1 MTAEVFW
8 RWALARYAHKPAR
21 QHLLALQAD
30 LDLVIIEALF
40 VCWLATE
47 ERRLRE
53 DDVDAMQTLI
63 TPWVADV
70 VIPLRTVRQRWKT
83 DLAKV
88 QQRDLLLTLELEAER
103 CLAELLWSA
112 YTALPDN
119 PSTAGQNPAGDA
131 EVERFNDNLRALT
144 VFRQGEYAPQRQQ
157 LVALLL
163 EST

>member
-1 MTAEVFW
+1 MTVEEFW
-8 RWALARYAHKPAR
+8 HWALARYAHEPAR

-40 VCWLATE
+40 VCWLAAQG
-47 ERRLRE
+47 RRLRQ

-63 TPWVADV
+63 TPWVAEV
-70 VIPLRTVRQRWKT
+70 VIPLRTLRQRWKT
-83 DLAKV
+83 DLAKA
-88 QQRDLLLTLELEAER
+88 QQRDLLLKLELEAER
-103 CLAELLWSA
+103 YLAELLWSA

-119 PSTAGQNPAGDA
+119 PSTARQNPAGEA
-131 EVERFNDNLRALT
+131 EAERFNDNLCALT
-144 VFRQGEYAPQRQQ
+144 VFRQSEYAPQRQQ

>member
-1 MTAEVFW
+1 MTVEVFW
-8 RWALARYAHKPAR
+8 HWALARYAHEPAR

-40 VCWLATE
+40 ACWLATE

-119 PSTAGQNPAGDA
+119 PSTARQNPAGDA

>member
-8 RWALARYAHKPAR
+8 RWALARYAHEPAR

-70 VIPLRTVRQRWKT
+70 VIPLRTVRQRWKA

-119 PSTAGQNPAGDA
+119 PSTARQNPAGDA

>member
-8 RWALARYAHKPAR
+8 RWALARYAHEPAR

-47 ERRLRE
+47 ERRLQQ

-63 TPWVADV
+63 TPWIAEV
-70 VIPLRTVRQRWKT
+70 VIPLRAVRQRWKT
-83 DLAKV
+83 DLEKA
-88 QQRDLLLTLELEAER
+88 QQRDLLLTLEVEAER
-103 CLAELLWSA
+103 YLAELLWSA
-112 YTALPDN
+112 YSALPDN
-119 PSTAGQNPAGDA
+119 LPIARQNPAGHTEA
-131 EVERFNDNLRALT
+131 ERLNDNLCALT
-144 VFRQGEYAPQRQQ
+144 VFRQGEYALQRQQ

>member
-8 RWALARYAHKPAR
+8 RWALARYAHEPAR

-40 VCWLATE
+40 VCWLAAE

-53 DDVDAMQTLI
+53 DDVDAMQTMI

-70 VIPLRTVRQRWKT
+70 VIPLRTVRQRWKA

-119 PSTAGQNPAGDA
+119 PTKARQNPAGDA

>member
-8 RWALARYAHKPAR
+8 RWALARYAHEPAR

-119 PSTAGQNPAGDA
+119 PTTARQNPAGDA

>member
-1 MTAEVFW
+1 VTAEVFW
-8 RWALARYAHKPAR
+8 RWALARYAHEPAR

-47 ERRLRE
+47 ERRLQQ

-63 TPWVADV
+63 TPWIAEV
-70 VIPLRTVRQRWKT
+70 VIPLRAVRQRWKT
-83 DLAKV
+83 DLGKA
-88 QQRDLLLTLELEAER
+88 QQRDLLLTLEVEAER
-103 CLAELLWSA
+103 YLAELLWSA

-119 PSTAGQNPAGDA
+119 LPIARQNPAGDTGA
-131 EVERFNDNLRALT
+131 ERLNDNLCALT
-144 VFRQGEYAPQRQQ
+144 VFRQGEYALQRQQ

>member
-8 RWALARYAHKPAR
+8 RWALARYAHEPAR

-70 VIPLRTVRQRWKT
+70 VIPLRTVRQRWKA

-119 PSTAGQNPAGDA
+119 PTTARLNPAGDA

>member
-8 RWALARYAHKPAR
+8 RWALARYAHEPAR

-70 VIPLRTVRQRWKT
+70 VIPLRTVRQRWKA

-119 PSTAGQNPAGDA
+119 PTTARQNPAGDA

>member
-8 RWALARYAHKPAR
+8 RWALARYAHEPAR

-40 VCWLATE
+40 ACWLATE

-119 PSTAGQNPAGDA
+119 PSTARQNPAGDA

>member
-8 RWALARYAHKPAR
+8 RWALARYAHEPVR

-30 LDLVIIEALF
+30 LDLVVIEALF

-47 ERRLRE
+47 ARRLRE

-63 TPWVADV
+63 TPWIAEV

-83 DLAKV
+83 DLAKA
-88 QQRDLLLTLELEAER
+88 QQRDLLLTLEVEAER
-103 CLAELLWSA
+103 YLAELLWSA

-119 PSTAGQNPAGDA
+119 PSEARPNPAGDA
-131 EVERFNDNLRALT
+131 EAERLNDNLRALT

>member
-1 MTAEVFW
+1 MFW
-8 RWALARYAHKPAR
+8 RWALARYAHEPAR
-21 QHLLALQAD
+21 QHLLALQAE

-47 ERRLRE
+47 ERRLQQ

-63 TPWVADV
+63 TPWVAEV
-70 VIPLRTVRQRWKT
+70 VIPLRAVRQRWKT
-83 DLAKV
+83 DLEKA
-88 QQRDLLLTLELEAER
+88 QQRDLLLTLEVEAER
-103 CLAELLWSA
+103 YLAELLWSA

-119 PSTAGQNPAGDA
+119 LPIARQNPAGDKEA
-131 EVERFNDNLRALT
+131 ERLNDNLCALT
-144 VFRQGEYAPQRQQ
+144 VFRQGEYALQRQQ

>member
-8 RWALARYAHKPAR
+8 RWALARYAHEPAR
-21 QHLLALQAD
+21 QHLLALQAE

-47 ERRLRE
+47 ERRLQQ
-53 DDVDAMQTLI
+53 DDVDAMETLI
-63 TPWVADV
+63 TPWVAEV
-70 VIPLRTVRQRWKT
+70 VIPLRAVRQRWKT
-83 DLAKV
+83 DLAKA
-88 QQRDLLLTLELEAER
+88 QQRDLLLTLEVEAER
-103 CLAELLWSA
+103 YLAELLWSA

-119 PSTAGQNPAGDA
+119 SPIARQNSAGDT
-131 EVERFNDNLRALT
+131 EDQRLDDNLCALT
-144 VFRQGEYAPQRQQ
+144 VFRQGEYALQRQQ

>member
-8 RWALARYAHKPAR
+8 RWALARYTHEPAR

-47 ERRLRE
+47 KRRLQE

-63 TPWVADV
+63 TPWIAEV
-70 VIPLRTVRQRWKT
+70 VIPLREVRQRWKT
-83 DLAKV
+83 DLEKA
-88 QQRDLLLTLELEAER
+88 QQRDLLLTLEVEAER
-103 CLAELLWSA
+103 YLAELLWSA

-119 PSTAGQNPAGDA
+119 LPIARQNPAGDTEA
-131 EVERFNDNLRALT
+131 QRLNDYLCALT
-144 VFRQGEYAPQRQQ
+144 VFRQGEYALQRQQ

>member
-8 RWALARYAHKPAR
+8 RWALARYAHEPAR

-40 VCWLATE
+40 ACWLATE

-53 DDVDAMQTLI
+53 DDVDAMQTRI

-83 DLAKV
+83 DLVKV
-88 QQRDLLLTLELEAER
+88 RQRDLLLTLELEAER

-119 PSTAGQNPAGDA
+119 PSTARQNPAGDA

>member
-8 RWALARYAHKPAR
+8 HWALARYAHEPAR
-21 QHLLALQAD
+21 QYLLALQAD

-47 ERRLRE
+47 ERRLRQ
-53 DDVDAMQTLI
+53 DDFDAMQTLI
-63 TPWVADV
+63 TPWVAEV

-83 DLAKV
+83 DLAKA

-119 PSTAGQNPAGDA
+119 PSTARRNPACDA
-131 EVERFNDNLRALT
+131 EVERVNDNLRALT

>member
-8 RWALARYAHKPAR
+8 RWALARYAHEPAR

-40 VCWLATE
+40 VCWLAAE
-47 ERRLRE
+47 ERRLRQ

-63 TPWVADV
+63 TPWVAEV
-70 VIPLRTVRQRWKT
+70 VSPLRTLRQRWKT
-83 DLAKV
+83 DLAKE

-119 PSTAGQNPAGDA
+119 PSTARQNPAGDA

>member
-1 MTAEVFW
+1 MTAQVFW
-8 RWALARYAHKPAR
+8 RWALARYAHEPAR

-30 LDLVIIEALF
+30 LDLVIMEALF
-40 VCWLATE
+40 VCWLASE
-47 ERRLRE
+47 ERRLRQ

-63 TPWVADV
+63 TPWVTDV

-83 DLAKV
+83 NLAKA
-88 QQRDLLLTLELEAER
+88 QQRDLLLTLEVEAER

-119 PSTAGQNPAGDA
+119 PSTACQNPAVDA

-144 VFRQGEYAPQRQQ
+144 VFRQGEFAPQRQQ

>member
-8 RWALARYAHKPAR
+8 RWALARYAHEPAR

-40 VCWLATE
+40 VCWLARE

-70 VIPLRTVRQRWKT
+70 VIPLRTVRQRWKA

-119 PSTAGQNPAGDA
+119 PTTARQNPAGDA

>member
-8 RWALARYAHKPAR
+8 RWALARYAHEPAR
-21 QHLLALQAD
+21 RHLLALQAE

-47 ERRLRE
+47 ERRLQQ

-63 TPWVADV
+63 MPWVAEV
-70 VIPLRTVRQRWKT
+70 VIPLRAVRQRWKT
-83 DLAKV
+83 DLAKA
-88 QQRDLLLTLELEAER
+88 QKRDLLLKLEVEAER
-103 CLAELLWSA
+103 YLAELLWSA

-119 PSTAGQNPAGDA
+119 LPIARQNPAGDKEA
-131 EVERFNDNLRALT
+131 ERLNDNLCALT
-144 VFRQGEYAPQRQQ
+144 VFRQGEYALQRQQ

>member
-1 MTAEVFW
+1 MTVEVFW
-8 RWALARYAHKPAR
+8 HWALARYAHEPAR

-40 VCWLATE
+40 VCWLAAE
-47 ERRLRE
+47 ERRLRQ

-63 TPWVADV
+63 TPWVAEV
-70 VIPLRTVRQRWKT
+70 VIPLRTLRQRWKT
-83 DLAKV
+83 DLAKE

-119 PSTAGQNPAGDA
+119 PSTARQNPAGDTEA
-131 EVERFNDNLRALT
+131 ERFNVNLSALT
-144 VFRQGEYAPQRQQ
+144 VFRQGGYTPQRHQ

>member
-8 RWALARYAHKPAR
+8 HWALARYAHEPAR

-47 ERRLRE
+47 EWLLRE

-119 PSTAGQNPAGDA
+119 PTTARQNPAGDA

>member
-1 MTAEVFW
+1 MTVEVFW
-8 RWALARYAHKPAR
+8 RWALACYAHEPAR

-53 DDVDAMQTLI
+53 DDVDAMQTRI

-119 PSTAGQNPAGDA
+119 PSTARQNPAGDA
-131 EVERFNDNLRALT
+131 KVERFNDNLRALT

>member
-8 RWALARYAHKPAR
+8 RWALARYAHEPAR
-21 QHLLALQAD
+21 QHLLALQAE

-47 ERRLRE
+47 ERRLQQ

-63 TPWVADV
+63 TPWIAEV
-70 VIPLRTVRQRWKT
+70 VIPLRAVRQRWKT
-83 DLAKV
+83 DLEKA
-88 QQRDLLLTLELEAER
+88 QQRDLLLTLEVEAER
-103 CLAELLWSA
+103 YLAELLWSA

-119 PSTAGQNPAGDA
+119 LPIARQNPAGDKEA
-131 EVERFNDNLRALT
+131 ERLNDNLCALT
-144 VFRQGEYAPQRQQ
+144 VFRQGEYALQRQQ

>member
-8 RWALARYAHKPAR
+8 RWALARYAHEPAR

-30 LDLVIIEALF
+30 HDLVIIEALF
-40 VCWLATE
+40 VCWLAAE
-47 ERRLRE
+47 ERRVRQ

-83 DLAKV
+83 DLAKAE
-88 QQRDLLLTLELEAER
+88 QRDLLLTLEVEAER
-103 CLAELLWSA
+103 CLAELLWLA
-112 YTALPDN
+112 YTALPGN
-119 PSTAGQNPAGDA
+119 PYTARQNLAGDA
-131 EVERFNDNLRALT
+131 EIERFNDNLRALT

>member
-1 MTAEVFW
+1 MTVEVFW
-8 RWALARYAHKPAR
+8 HWALARYAHEPAR

-40 VCWLATE
+40 VCWLAAE
-47 ERRLRE
+47 ERRLRQ

-63 TPWVADV
+63 TPWVAEV

-83 DLAKV
+83 DLAKE

-119 PSTAGQNPAGDA
+119 PSTARQNPAGDA

>member
-1 MTAEVFW
+1 MTVEVFW
-8 RWALARYAHKPAR
+8 HWALARYAHEPAR

-40 VCWLATE
+40 VCWLAAE
-47 ERRLRE
+47 ERRLRQ

-63 TPWVADV
+63 TPWVAEV
-70 VIPLRTVRQRWKT
+70 VIPLRTLRQRWKT
-83 DLAKV
+83 DLAKE

-112 YTALPDN
+112 YTALPDS
-119 PSTAGQNPAGDA
+119 PSTARQNPAGDTEA
-131 EVERFNDNLRALT
+131 ERFNVNLSALT
-144 VFRQGEYAPQRQQ
+144 VFRQGEYAPQRHQ

>member
-1 MTAEVFW
+1 
-8 RWALARYAHKPAR
+8 
-21 QHLLALQAD
+21 
-30 LDLVIIEALF
+30 
-40 VCWLATE
+40 
-47 ERRLRE
+47 
-53 DDVDAMQTLI
+53 MQTLI

-119 PSTAGQNPAGDA
+119 PSTPRQNPAGDA

>member
-8 RWALARYAHKPAR
+8 RWALARYAHEPAR

-70 VIPLRTVRQRWKT
+70 VIPLRTLRQRWKA

-119 PSTAGQNPAGDA
+119 PTTARQNPAGDA

>member
-1 MTAEVFW
+1 MTAKVFW
-8 RWALARYAHKPAR
+8 RWALARYAHEPAR

-47 ERRLRE
+47 ERWLRQ

-63 TPWVADV
+63 TPWITEV
-70 VIPLRTVRQRWKT
+70 VIPLRAVRQRWKT
-83 DLAKV
+83 DLAKA
-88 QQRDLLLTLELEAER
+88 QQRNLLLTLEVEAER
-103 CLAELLWSA
+103 YLAELLWSA
-112 YTALPDN
+112 YIALPDN
-119 PSTAGQNPAGDA
+119 PSEGCPNPAGDTEA
-131 EVERFNDNLRALT
+131 EIINRNLCALT
-144 VFRQGEYAPQRQQ
+144 LFRHGEYAPERQE

>member
-8 RWALARYAHKPAR
+8 HWALARYAHEPAR
-21 QHLLALQAD
+21 RHLLALQAD

-47 ERRLRE
+47 ERRLRQ

-63 TPWVADV
+63 KPWVAEV

-83 DLAKV
+83 DLAKA

-119 PSTAGQNPAGDA
+119 PSTARRNPACDA
-131 EVERFNDNLRALT
+131 EVERVNDNLRALT